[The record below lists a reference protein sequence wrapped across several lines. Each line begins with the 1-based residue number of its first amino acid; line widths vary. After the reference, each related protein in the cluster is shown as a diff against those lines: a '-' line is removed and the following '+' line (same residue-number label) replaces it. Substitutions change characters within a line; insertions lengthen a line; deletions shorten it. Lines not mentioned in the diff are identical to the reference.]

1 MARQR
6 LVPPR
11 HDHDN
16 TNIDEKI
23 LVSEGV
29 CVQGSFRELL
39 QGSPSFSPE
48 RCDSL
53 GNFTQAGISS

>member
-11 HDHDN
+11 HNHDN

-39 QGSPSFSPE
+39 QGSPSF
-48 RCDSL
+48 
-53 GNFTQAGISS
+53 